1 MSWFDNLRMKS
12 KIIMIFS
19 VPLIVQVIIGTTGIM
34 HSNGIQS
41 EQWSFYY
48 FFWEIVTDV
57 SIFLVM
63 GFLVYHTTNK
73 PFIKILKT
81 INEIEKGHLD
91 FRLNFSRKDE
101 IGLVADSLD
110 HFAENLQKNIVGSMR
125 KISEGDFRIIITP
138 QDEKDEI
145 SPTLNKIATT
155 LNDLKSETDLF
166 TRAYSEGKTDF
177 TGNTDKFTGGY
188 KEIVEGI
195 NKTVNEIVSV
205 VRSGYIT
212 MQKLTEGDLTARMD
226 NDFKGNYKRYKDY
239 INNLGGSLHSVVAE
253 VAAAI
258 ASTENASNE
267 ISSSVEEMAA
277 GAEEQSQQTSEV
289 ASAVEEMT
297 RTILD
302 NTHSATRAAETA
314 KESGIKAKQGGEVVK
329 ETVEGMIKIA
339 DVVNK
344 SAATVAALGKSSD
357 QIGEIVQVIDD
368 IADQTNLLAL
378 NAAIEAARAGD
389 QGRGFAV
396 VADEVRKLA
405 ERTTKATKEI
415 ETMIKKIQKDTNDA
429 VVSMKQGTKEVDK
442 GRELAGKAGEVLGD
456 IIKGAE
462 QTSDIV
468 AQVAAASEE
477 QSSAAEQISK
487 NIDAIS
493 TVTQQ
498 SAQGIQQIAQS
509 SENLIKLTQN
519 LENIVKKFHL
529 NNSPGKALSG
539 ININQDGKL
548 NSYKVTS
555 PHSGN
560 GNGHGKLFGGK
571 A

>member
-12 KIIMIFS
+12 KIFMIFS
-19 VPLIVQVIIGTTGIM
+19 VPLIVQIIIGTTGII

-48 FFWEIVTDV
+48 FVWEIVSAV
-57 SIFLVM
+57 SISLVM
-63 GFLVYHTTNK
+63 GFLMYHTTSK
-73 PFIKILKT
+73 PFIKVLKT

-101 IGLVADSLD
+101 IGLVANTLD
-110 HFAENLQKNIVGSMR
+110 HFAESLKKNIVKSMR
-125 KISEGDFRIIITP
+125 RISEGDFSIKITP
-138 QDEKDEI
+138 QDDKDEI
-145 SPTLNKIATT
+145 TPMLNKIATI
-155 LNDLKSETDLF
+155 LNELKVETDLF
-166 TRAYSEGKTDF
+166 NHAYSEGKTDF
-177 TGNTDKFTGGY
+177 KGNADKFTGGY
-188 KEIVEGI
+188 KEIIEGI
-195 NKTVNEIVSV
+195 NKTVNGIISV
-205 VRSGYIT
+205 IRSGYLI
-212 MQKLTEGDLTARMD
+212 MQKLTDGDLTARLD
-226 NDFKGNYKRYKDY
+226 NDFKGNYNRYKDY
-239 INNLGGSLHSVVAE
+239 INNLGGSLHNLVAE
-253 VAAAI
+253 VATAI
-258 ASTENASNE
+258 DSTENASKE

-277 GAEEQSQQTSEV
+277 GAEEQSQQTSEI

-302 NTHSATRAAETA
+302 NTQSATHAAETA

-339 DVVNK
+339 DVVKK
-344 SAATVAALGKSSD
+344 SAATVSALGKSSD

-415 ETMIKKIQKDTNDA
+415 EVMIKKIQKDTNDA
-429 VVSMKQGTKEVDK
+429 VLSMKQGTKEVDK

-456 IIKGAE
+456 IITGAE

-477 QSSAAEQISK
+477 QSSAAEQIGK

-498 SAQGIQQIAQS
+498 SVQGIQKIAQS

-519 LENIVKKFHL
+519 LENIVKKFHF
-529 NNSPGKALSG
+529 NNSPGKTLSG

-555 PHSGN
+555 PHNGN
-560 GNGHGKLFGGK
+560 GNGHSKLFGGK
-571 A
+571 E

>member
-48 FFWEIVTDV
+48 FVWEIVSAV
-57 SIFLVM
+57 SISLIM
-63 GFLVYHTTNK
+63 GLLLYHTTNK
-73 PFIKILKT
+73 PFIKVLKT
-81 INEIEKGHLD
+81 INEIEKGH
-91 FRLNFSRKDE
+91 FAPRLNFSRKDE

-155 LNDLKSETDLF
+155 LNNLKSETDLF

-177 TGNTDKFTGGY
+177 AGNTDKFTGGY

-195 NKTVNEIVSV
+195 NKTVNEMVSV

-226 NDFKGNYKRYKDY
+226 NDLKGNYKRYKDY
-239 INNLGGSLHSVVAE
+239 INNLGGSLHNVVAE

-277 GAEEQSQQTSEV
+277 GAEEQSQQISEV

-329 ETVEGMIKIA
+329 ETVAGMIKIA

-529 NNSPGKALSG
+529 NNSPGKTLSG

-548 NSYKVTS
+548 NPYKVTS

>member
-1 MSWFDNLRMKS
+1 MKWFDNRRMKH
-12 KIIMIFS
+12 KFIL
-19 VPLIVQVIIGTTGIM
+19 VLLTPLIFLGVITATIIINASNIQTVQLSINDIL
-34 HSNGIQS
+34 
-41 EQWSFYY
+41 
-48 FFWEIVTDV
+48 WELAATV
-57 SIFLVM
+57 SITILM
-63 GFLVYHTTNK
+63 GYLIYSSVNK
-73 PFIKILKT
+73 PFSRILET
-81 INEIEKGHLD
+81 LDEIRKGHLSS
-91 FRLNFSRKDE
+91 RLKFLRNDE
-101 IGLVADSLD
+101 IGLLANSIDN
-110 HFAENLQKNIVGSMR
+110 FTENLQKNIIGKLQIISDGDFGI
-125 KISEGDFRIIITP
+125 KISP
-138 QDEKDEI
+138 QDTKDEI
-145 SPTLNKIATT
+145 APILIKLAATL
-155 LNDLKSETDLF
+155 SELRIESDLF
-166 TRAYSEGKTDF
+166 VKEFSQ
-177 TGNTDKFTGGY
+177 GNTDYKGNADNFNGGY
-188 KEIVEGI
+188 RDIVDGI
-195 NKTVNEIVSV
+195 NKTVKEIISV
-205 VRSGYIT
+205 VRSGYGT
-212 MQKLTEGDLTARMD
+212 MQKLADGDLTARIEQ
-226 NDFKGNYKRYKDY
+226 DFIGTYNRYKNY
-239 INNLGGSLHSVVAE
+239 INNLGESLHNVVSE
-253 VAAAI
+253 VSIAI
-258 ASTENASNE
+258 SSTENASNE

-302 NTHSATRAAETA
+302 NTHSATLAAETA
-314 KESGIKAKQGGEVVK
+314 KESGLKAKQGGEVVK

-344 SAATVAALGKSSD
+344 SATTVAALGKSSD

-415 ETMIKKIQKDTNDA
+415 ETMIKKIQKDTNEA

-442 GRELAGKAGEVLGD
+442 GRELAAKAGEVLED
-456 IIKGAE
+456 IIRGAE

-498 SAQGIQQIAQS
+498 SALGIQQIARS
-509 SENLIKLTQN
+509 SENLITLTQN
-519 LENIVKKFHL
+519 LEKIVKKFNL
-529 NNSPGKALSG
+529 SNSYGKSLSE
-539 ININQDGKL
+539 IKINQDGKL
-548 NSYKVTS
+548 NSYKNS
-555 PHSGN
+555 LPNN
-560 GNGHGKLFGGK
+560 GNGHGKSFGSK
-571 A
+571 R

>member
-1 MSWFDNLRMKS
+1 MSWFNNLRMRS

-19 VPLIVQVIIGTTGIM
+19 VPLVVQGIIGITIMM
-34 HSNGIQS
+34 HSNGIKS

-48 FFWEIVTDV
+48 FVWEIVSAV
-57 SIFLVM
+57 SISLVM
-63 GFLVYHTTNK
+63 GFLMYNTTNK
-73 PFIKILKT
+73 PFIKVLKT

-101 IGLVADSLD
+101 IGLIANTLD
-110 HFAENLQKNIVGSMR
+110 HFAESLKKNIVNSMR
-125 KISEGDFRIIITP
+125 RISEGDFSIKITP
-138 QDEKDEI
+138 QDDKDEI
-145 SPTLNKIATT
+145 TPMLNKIANI
-155 LNDLKSETDLF
+155 LNELKVETDLF
-166 TRAYSEGKTDF
+166 NHAYFEGKTDF
-177 TGNTDKFTGGY
+177 KGNADKFTGGY

-195 NKTVNEIVSV
+195 NKTVNEIISV
-205 VRSGYIT
+205 IRSGYLI
-212 MQKLTEGDLTARMD
+212 MQKLTDGDLTARLD
-226 NDFKGNYKRYKDY
+226 NDFKGNYNRYKDY
-239 INNLGGSLHSVVAE
+239 INNLGGSLHNLVAE
-253 VAAAI
+253 VATAI
-258 ASTENASNE
+258 DSTENASKE
-267 ISSSVEEMAA
+267 ISSSVEEMAT
-277 GAEEQSQQTSEV
+277 GAEEQSRQTSEI

-302 NTHSATRAAETA
+302 NTQSATRAAETA

-339 DVVNK
+339 DVVKK
-344 SAATVAALGKSSD
+344 SAATVSALGKSSD

-415 ETMIKKIQKDTNDA
+415 EVMIKKIQKDTNDA
-429 VVSMKQGTKEVDK
+429 VLSMKQGTKEVDK

-456 IIKGAE
+456 IITGAE

-468 AQVAAASEE
+468 ALVAAASEE
-477 QSSAAEQISK
+477 QSSAAEQIGK

-498 SAQGIQQIAQS
+498 SVQGIQQIAQS

-519 LENIVKKFHL
+519 LENIVKKFHF
-529 NNSPGKALSG
+529 NNSPGKTLSG

-555 PHSGN
+555 PHNGN